1 MKWRLA
7 VLVGVIATICGA
19 VAHADD
25 TRGQQLQYTVR
36 GGDSPAE
43 LAAQFGLDPK
53 DLPVALVSGKRIT
66 LPFVRM
72 DYAEKLARELADRER
87 ALIAMSDK
95 SHALTQEN
103 TKLTG
108 ENARLVAEEARMQG
122 LEQNVSLFK
131 WAFGAVSVVAG
142 IFLVV
147 LLLLVH
153 VNRSGRAIIKE
164 IRAKNVWLTNAT
176 FKAEEKAAREAV
188 KTKPQ
193 PVRSISAGA

>member
-36 GGDSPAE
+36 SGDSPAE

-53 DLPVALVSGKRIT
+53 DLPVALVAGKRIV
-66 LPFVRM
+66 LPFVRV

-87 ALIAMSDK
+87 ALITMSDK
-95 SHALTQEN
+95 SHVLEQEN
-103 TKLTG
+103 AMLTT
-108 ENARLVAEEARMQG
+108 ENMRLVAEELRTQG
-122 LEQNVSLFK
+122 LKQDVTLLQ
-131 WAFGAVSVVAG
+131 WALGAVSVVAG
-142 IFLVV
+142 VFLVV
-147 LLLLVH
+147 LLLLVR

-164 IRAKNVWLTNAT
+164 IRAKNVLLTNAT
-176 FKAEEKAAREAV
+176 FKAEEKTAREAV
-188 KTKPQ
+188 KTKPK